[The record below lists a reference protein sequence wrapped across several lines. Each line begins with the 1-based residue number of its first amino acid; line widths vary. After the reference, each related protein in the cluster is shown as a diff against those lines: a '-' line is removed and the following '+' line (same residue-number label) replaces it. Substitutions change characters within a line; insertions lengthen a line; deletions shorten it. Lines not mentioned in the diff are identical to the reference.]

1 MELIE
6 TIDECINQIQSEL
19 KSWKSVKDNQLY
31 FESKFDT
38 FNDVTKEEVDDNIL
52 LYQKHLD
59 NLNLIKR
66 NLNYDKHRN
75 LCD

>member
-1 MELIE
+1 MKLIE

-59 NLNLIKR
+59 NLNLLKKD
-66 NLNYDKHRN
+66 LNYES
-75 LCD
+75 

>member
-1 MELIE
+1 MKLIE

-66 NLNYDKHRN
+66 NLNYDK
-75 LCD
+75 

>member
-1 MELIE
+1 MKLIE

-38 FNDVTKEEVDDNIL
+38 FNDVTKEEVDNNIL
-52 LYQKHLD
+52 SHQKHLN
-59 NLNLIKR
+59 NLNLLKKE
-66 NLNYDKHRN
+66 LNYDK
-75 LCD
+75 

>member
-1 MELIE
+1 MKLIE

-66 NLNYDKHRN
+66 NLNYGK
-75 LCD
+75 

>member
-1 MELIE
+1 MKLIE

-31 FESKFDT
+31 FESKFDI

-66 NLNYDKHRN
+66 NLNYEQKN
-75 LCD
+75 C

>member
-1 MELIE
+1 MKLIE

-31 FESKFDT
+31 FESKFGT

-66 NLNYDKHRN
+66 NLNYGK
-75 LCD
+75 

>member
-1 MELIE
+1 MKLIE

-31 FESKFDT
+31 FESNFGT
-38 FNDVTKEEVDDNIL
+38 FNDETKEEVDDNIL

-66 NLNYDKHRN
+66 NLNYDK
-75 LCD
+75 

>member
-1 MELIE
+1 MKLIE

-31 FESKFDT
+31 FESKFGT

-66 NLNYDKHRN
+66 NLNYDK
-75 LCD
+75 